1 MTGYIEGS
9 ALFGSRF
16 LSGEFIAGN
25 ASASRWGRLIVV
37 SLAVMVA
44 WVVGAWFFAIYHY
57 DKHAANAVDEAAREA
72 EHQAGSIGAG
82 LDRMLA
88 VRRGIAITLAEDG
101 TIRHAASE
109 RLKRLG
115 PSTAKPH
122 SASSHPPEIVPD
134 RVLNRFLASAEQHLK
149 LDALWVGDAIG
160 YGIAAQSAD
169 PQDSPIGIDYSDR
182 IYFREAKAG
191 RIGYQYAVGR
201 TTGVGGIYFSAP
213 IRDHNRFAG
222 FVLAKTNIFR
232 LAPWVDQADTLL
244 SDTHGVVVLAS
255 NRQLEMRTLPGTTV
269 DQLGPAERRDQ
280 YAQMEFRP
288 LDIAVWP
295 NARYPGLKRI
305 EGGTVPVLMR
315 SNTLPE
321 FGLTV
326 TVMRPVPELASIDH
340 QRMLL
345 FLSLA
350 GLGVLGVAIVAVS
363 TAYLRQ
369 VHGSRRLLAHQKQQ
383 LDQAQELAHLG
394 SWEYDLVQNNV
405 TWSEESRRMF
415 ELPAGRYNST
425 YEKFLTTIHPGDRE
439 MVHRTY
445 RDSVAERTPG
455 EIVHRLLL
463 PSGQVKFV
471 LQRWQTQYDAL
482 GKPLRSH
489 GSVQDVTEA
498 RQVESRLRLAASVF
512 DNANEGICITDTE
525 QCIVDVNPTLCQLTG
540 YPREELIGQTPR
552 LFKSD
557 RQDSAFYT
565 AMWQAIVSHGH
576 WRGEL
581 WNRHRN
587 GGHYAVR
594 LTLSAVRDSSGKL
607 THFIGIMVN
616 ITAAKKHID
625 QLERVAHFDV
635 LTGIPNRLLLADR
648 MRQAIAHTH
657 RGDAF
662 LAVCYLDLDEFK
674 PVNDKYGHDTGD
686 LALIEVA
693 HRLNNC
699 LRGGDTVAR
708 LGGDEFVLLL
718 SDLRNTDEYETT
730 LQRVL
735 AEIKA
740 PLVIDGHTL
749 EISASIGIVLC
760 PQHGN
765 EQDALLRCADQAMY
779 RAKQAGKNRWYLFN
793 PDDPKP
799 GHAAPE
805 LSTTESTQ

>member
-1 MTGYIEGS
+1 M
-9 ALFGSRF
+9 FGSRI
-16 LSGEFIAGN
+16 LSGEFNTGN
-25 ASASRWGRLIVV
+25 ASASRWRRLLAISV
-37 SLAVMVA
+37 AVMVV
-44 WVVGAWFFAIYHY
+44 WVIAAWFFAIYHY
-57 DKHAANAVDEAAREA
+57 DKHAATAIETATKEA

-82 LDRMLA
+82 LDRMLS

-109 RLKRLG
+109 RLKRLK
-115 PSTAKPH
+115 PFTAKPH
-122 SASSHPPEIVPD
+122 GASNHPPDMVPD
-134 RVLNRFLASAEQHLK
+134 RALNRFLASAEQHLK
-149 LDALWVGDAIG
+149 LDALWVGDANG

-169 PQDSPIGIDYSDR
+169 PHDSPIGIDYSDR
-182 IYFREAKAG
+182 IYFREARAG

-201 TTGVGGIYFSAP
+201 TTGLGGIYFSAP
-213 IRDHNRFAG
+213 IQDHKRFTG
-222 FVLAKTNIFR
+222 FVLAKTNISR
-232 LAPWVDQADTLL
+232 LSPWVDQADTLL
-244 SDTHGVVVLAS
+244 SDAHGVVVLAS
-255 NRQLEMRTLPGTTV
+255 NRQLVMRTLP
-269 DQLGPAERRDQ
+269 DAAIDRLGPAERRDQ
-280 YAQMEFRP
+280 YAQVEFRP

-295 NARYPGLKRI
+295 NARYSGLKRI
-305 EGGTVPVLMR
+305 EGGTVPVLLR
-315 SNTLPE
+315 STTLPE

-326 TVMRPVPELASIDH
+326 TVMRPVPELASIDR

-345 FLSLA
+345 FLSMA
-350 GLGVLGVAIVAVS
+350 GLGVLLVAIVAVS

-383 LDQAQELAHLG
+383 LDEAQELAHLG
-394 SWEYDLVQNNV
+394 SWEFDLVQNNV

-415 ELPAGRYNST
+415 ELPPGRYNST
-425 YEKFLTTIHPGDRE
+425 YERFLTTIHPGDRE
-439 MVHRTY
+439 AVHRTY

-463 PSGQVKFV
+463 PSGKVKFV
-471 LQRWQTQYDAL
+471 LERWQTHYDSV

-489 GSVQDVTEA
+489 GSVQDVTES

-512 DNANEGICITDTE
+512 DNANEGICITDAE
-525 QCIVDVNPTLCQLTG
+525 QRIVDVNPTLCQLTG

-552 LFKSD
+552 IFKSD
-557 RQDSAFYT
+557 RQDSEFYA

-587 GGHYAVR
+587 GGFYAVR

-607 THFIGIMVN
+607 TNFIGILVN
-616 ITAAKKHID
+616 ITAAKKHVD

-674 PVNDKYGHDTGD
+674 PVNDRYGHDTGD

-693 HRLNNC
+693 RRLNAC

-718 SDLRNTDEYETT
+718 SDLRNADEYEAT
-730 LQRVL
+730 LQRIL
-735 AEIKA
+735 AEVKA

-749 EISASIGIVLC
+749 AISASIGVALC
-760 PQHGN
+760 PQHGT

-779 RAKQAGKNRWYLFN
+779 RAKQAGKSRWHLFN

-799 GHAAPE
+799 GQATPE
-805 LSTTESTQ
+805 LSAVESTR